1 MGAIANLRVGA
12 RLMLGFAVV
21 LVLLVL
27 VILIGLSR
35 MAVLQG
41 NLDTIVN
48 EDFARVTLVNTMRDA
63 VRFQAVA
70 LRDVVMQDDLSFM
83 KGELKQMHAAR
94 KKYQVASDALAKMA
108 TDAEDQDH
116 LKQIGAAEAAMADAQ
131 SQVMDA
137 VLAGDNAGA
146 QASVR
151 NLVRPKQLDLVA
163 KMEDMLKFLEQKSAA
178 SAAQATRAY
187 HTALVTMVVLGVVAV
202 LLGGVVA
209 FAITK
214 SITKP
219 LGQAV
224 RVANLIAQG
233 DLTSRVEVSGG
244 GEMGEL
250 LRALQDMLAK
260 LSGLIRQVTEASGLV
275 AGATSQLTRSAH
287 EVSAQADQE
296 SDQIMQISAALE
308 EMTVAIG
315 EVANGA
321 DSVVGASQ
329 RTKEVTTDGYDNM
342 TKGSETSR
350 RIVSS
355 VHDSSSVISALSEQ
369 IQRISEVTQVIREIA
384 DQTNLLALNAA
395 IEAARAGEQGRGF
408 AVVADEV
415 RKLAERTASS
425 TLSISETVAVVESKT
440 DEAVQAMERVTGEV
454 QEGARYTE
462 RTREVLGAIL
472 ESAEEVDRLA
482 RHIAEA
488 TQEQKTASTSTAV
501 SMEKISTLTERN
513 TANVHSMDRATQE
526 VSQAASQLQALV
538 QQFRV

>member
-83 KGELKQMHAAR
+83 KGELKQMHEAR

-108 TDAEDQDH
+108 TDAADQDH
-116 LKQIGAAEAAMADAQ
+116 LKQIDASEAAMADAQ

-137 VLAGDNAGA
+137 VLSGDNAGA

-214 SITKP
+214 SITRP

-224 RVANLIAQG
+224 HVANLIAQG

-260 LSGLIRQVTEASGLV
+260 LSGLIRQVSEASGLV

-415 RKLAERTASS
+415 RKLAEKSARSAQNIDAITQSLDSHAKEMDQAVQQGGDAIESSDGVLGKVMSALQDTRQAAVESGRGVAGIASS
-425 TLSISETVAVVESKT
+425 VAEHKASSQAVVRNVERIAEMAQENLQSVVKTSKAVRQISE
-440 DEAVQAMERVTGEV
+440 
-454 QEGARYTE
+454 
-462 RTREVLGAIL
+462 
-472 ESAEEVDRLA
+472 LA
-482 RHIAEA
+482 RQ
-488 TQEQKTASTSTAV
+488 T
-501 SMEKISTLTERN
+501 TLTFAKFQ
-513 TANVHSMDRATQE
+513 T
-526 VSQAASQLQALV
+526 
-538 QQFRV
+538 